1 MSKMGGGDVAFRMTT
16 VWCGVGSGG
25 VLGGGNTEIDLG
37 PPGCPRTMRVRIHTL
52 LLYYC
57 GYYFY
62 YYHYHD

>member
-1 MSKMGGGDVAFRMTT
+1 MWGA
-16 VWCGVGSGG
+16 
-25 VLGGGNTEIDLG
+25 GNTETDLG

-62 YYHYHD
+62 YYHYND